1 MMLVYRKI
9 MSRQILSSFSNEIIL
24 FIHDYIYIYIYMTDV
39 NPFLIS
45 IPYFK
50 FFNEKLKK
58 KKTNSAAY
66 LN

>member
-1 MMLVYRKI
+1 
-9 MSRQILSSFSNEIIL
+9 
-24 FIHDYIYIYIYMTDV
+24 MTDV